1 MRIVKHIDNP
11 HLLFHFSDVVLRHEH
26 VGSAAIHVRQLH
38 LFIMAL
44 MSQAD
49 SYLTSLTRYTIVGRW
64 SLYPLVQMP
73 LACVRLGLPL
83 NLPSC

>member
-38 LFIMAL
+38 LFIVTL
-44 MSQAD
+44 MS
-49 SYLTSLTRYTIVGRW
+49 
-64 SLYPLVQMP
+64 
-73 LACVRLGLPL
+73 
-83 NLPSC
+83 